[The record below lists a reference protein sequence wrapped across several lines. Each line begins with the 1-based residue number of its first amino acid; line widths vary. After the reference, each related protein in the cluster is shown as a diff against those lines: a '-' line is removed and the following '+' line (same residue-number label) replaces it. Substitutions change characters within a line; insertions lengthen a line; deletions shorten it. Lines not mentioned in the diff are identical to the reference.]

1 VKGAVIEMPRR
12 RKSPS
17 KVDLQAVLCFIGA
30 AKGFGYGPLVAWIM
44 ATFGCCERAAKDNVS
59 ILVKG
64 RWVAALQDPA
74 DRRRRRYVLTEKGRS
89 DMRGHFGEGALR
101 RGRRRYST
109 CLSGTARRRQALRI
123 EAVDELADALENET
137 RHLFGGL
144 TYAELTQLGP
154 DGRLPFR
161 VRRRTRPRFDAP
173 LRAEL
178 LGERSPAPGDKA
190 GLCAYPREELLA
202 ERSLEIR
209 DRLTF
214 DTRLRA
220 ELLGERSAVQ
230 DDG

>member
-1 VKGAVIEMPRR
+1 MPRR

-17 KVDLQAVLCFIGA
+17 KVDLQAVLLFMDA
-30 AKGFGYGPLVAWIM
+30 AEGVGYGGLVVWIM
-44 ATFGCCERAAKDNVS
+44 TTFGCCERAAKDNVS

-64 RWVAALQDPA
+64 RWIAALQDPA

-144 TYAELTQLGP
+144 TYTELIQLGP
-154 DGRLPFR
+154 NDRLPFR
-161 VRRRTRPRFDAP
+161 VRRRRRPGFDGR
-173 LRAEL
+173 LREEL
-178 LGERSPAPGDKA
+178 LGEGPVTGDHESRLWA
-190 GLCAYPREELLA
+190 RPRA
-202 ERSLEIR
+202 ERLEEGAAVIV
-209 DRLTF
+209 DPSTF
-214 DTRLRA
+214 DRRLRA
-220 ELLGERSAVQ
+220 ELLGQRSAK
-230 DDG
+230 D